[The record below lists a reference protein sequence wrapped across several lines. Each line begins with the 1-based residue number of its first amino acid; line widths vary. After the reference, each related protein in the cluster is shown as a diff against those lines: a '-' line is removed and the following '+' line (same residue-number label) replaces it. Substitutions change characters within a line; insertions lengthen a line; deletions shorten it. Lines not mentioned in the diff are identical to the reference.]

1 MIDQVDVMRVMDKLR
16 EDAVVIPTMRANV
29 GWVEVSSNV
38 NRDIP
43 MGGVMGKASSFALGM
58 CLAQPDTKFICY
70 DGDGSLVM
78 NLATLVTI
86 GNKAPKN
93 LYHFVMDNGV
103 YATTGGQDVPGAGVT
118 DYAEM
123 ARSAGYAHTYEF
135 SDLEDFTTQAAE
147 IMNQEGPVLVCIKT
161 IPNIRPPQERAAT
174 RGAPSRP
181 RGTTD
186 AIPDLMREFG
196 VRT

>member
-1 MIDQVDVMRVMDKLR
+1 MIDQIELMRIIDKLR
-16 EDAVVIPTMRANV
+16 KDAVFVPTMRGNT

-43 MGGVMGKASSFALGM
+43 MGGAMGKASSFALGM
-58 CLAQPDTKFICY
+58 CLAQPETKFIIY

-78 NLATLVTI
+78 NLGTLVTI

-93 LYHFVMDNGV
+93 FYHFVLDNGV
-103 YATTGGQDVPGAGVT
+103 YATTGGQDVPGAGVN

-135 SDLEDFTTQAAE
+135 SDLEDFATQAE
-147 IMNQEGPVLVCIKT
+147 EVLNQDGPVLVCVKT
-161 IPNIRPPQERAAT
+161 VPNIRPPQERAAT
-174 RGAPSRP
+174 RGAPARRTP
-181 RGTTD
+181 E
-186 AIPDLMREFG
+186 AIADLMKEFG
-196 VRT
+196 VRTI

>member
-1 MIDQVDVMRVMDKLR
+1 MIDQIELMRIVNNLR
-16 EDAVVIPTMRANV
+16 KDAVVVPTMRGNV

-58 CLAQPDTKFICY
+58 CLAQPETKFIIY

-78 NLATLVTI
+78 NLGTLVTI

-93 LYHFVMDNGV
+93 FYHLVMDNGV

-123 ARSAGYAHTYEF
+123 ARAAGYAHTYDF
-135 SDLEDFTTQAAE
+135 SDLEDFATQAE
-147 IMNQEGPVLVCIKT
+147 EMLNQEGPVLVCVKT

-174 RGAPSRP
+174 RGAPAR
-181 RGTTD
+181 RTLD
-186 AIPDLMREFG
+186 AIPDLIAEFG
-196 VRT
+196 VRSL

>member
-1 MIDQVDVMRVMDKLR
+1 MIDQIELMRVIDKLR
-16 EDAVVIPTMRANV
+16 QDTVFVPTMRGNT

-58 CLAQPDTKFICY
+58 CLAQPETKFIVY

-93 LYHFVMDNGV
+93 FYHFVLDNGV
-103 YATTGGQDVPGAGVT
+103 YATTGGQPVPNAQNVKYEVIAEGSGYPST
-118 DYAEM
+118 YA
-123 ARSAGYAHTYEF
+123 F
-135 SDLEDFTTQAAE
+135 DNLEDFTNNIE
-147 IMNQEGPVLVCIKT
+147 GILSRPGPVFVAMKVVPEIENEP
-161 IPNIRPPQERAAT
+161 IGRRRRWNT
-174 RGAPSRP
+174 RSRDDVVRDLQNDLGP
-181 RGTTD
+181 R
-186 AIPDLMREFG
+186 IS
-196 VRT
+196 